1 MEAVLDGSV
10 PVHSPFPSAKNFF
23 VTVIHIPQKK
33 TASLSDR
40 LSDFFSQLDNRPSDF
55 TILKNHREFIIFCA
69 AAGATPARDE
79 SDYIAQQLA
88 LISDNFPSKCFW
100 TISSIQ
106 NSSTKISEAYLE
118 AVDLTEMRDFF
129 SEQTHYARLQ
139 EDKKKS
145 YRNRIASITHQ
156 LLYADSEKQ
165 TKRANQ

>member
-1 MEAVLDGSV
+1 MEAVLDGTV

-88 LISDNFPSKCFW
+88 LISDNFSSKCFW

-129 SEQTHYARLQ
+129 SEPNSLCSFA
-139 EDKKKS
+139 KKTRKKATEIESPLSHISYFMPTQKS
-145 YRNRIASITHQ
+145 RPKS
-156 LLYADSEKQ
+156 
-165 TKRANQ
+165 